1 MLLRCV
7 PLRLRTAIYAPE
19 RAADAISLLCVC
31 EKVCLRGSAC
41 EVFARR
47 RPAGRRC
54 GDGVT
59 FDWKNSESLVR
70 CRQKAQANLTQIGG
84 FARLALN

>member
-1 MLLRCV
+1 MHSLSLSCHEKAVISGSLSSR
-7 PLRLRTAIYAPE
+7 PE
-19 RAADAISLLCVC
+19 AV
-31 EKVCLRGSAC
+31 
-41 EVFARR
+41 
-47 RPAGRRC
+47 RPAGGRC

-70 CRQKAQANLTQIGG
+70 CRQKAQVNSTQIGG

>member
-1 MLLRCV
+1 M
-7 PLRLRTAIYAPE
+7 P
-19 RAADAISLLCVC
+19 LLCC
-31 EKVCLRGSAC
+31 HEKGLFSGPLSSRPEAV
-41 EVFARR
+41 